1 MNDLPHAQSF
11 TAPKVRRAGVA
22 RRAVKTGKRWL
33 FYIHRW
39 LGVTTC
45 VLSVMWFLSGLVM
58 LYVPFPAWSD
68 EQRIEALPPITGDAV
83 KILPGEALARSGL
96 TALPSVFRLEMGAAG
111 PVYRIVAGG
120 QHVSVS
126 AVTGALIGN
135 VSEADARAMVAMAM
149 AGSPIERVKSIDY
162 DQWTVARRF
171 DPHRPLY
178 RLELGDGAGTNVYVS
193 SRSGEIVQDTT
204 RAERAW
210 NWLGAVPHW
219 IYFAPLRK
227 DADLWHQV
235 VIWLSGPMAV
245 GAIAGMWI
253 GILRLRPS
261 RAAQGKSM
269 TPHRGW
275 MKWHHLTGLIGGLFL
290 VTWIASGWLSMNPFK
305 WFARTQIT
313 DAQRAAYAGPA
324 SPPILGVTPGS
335 LAAAIGTGARELS
348 FAWVGGAPVM
358 LARTNNAATLL
369 AAGTGSPVALDQAL
383 LVKAAQR
390 AYPDSRIA
398 GVDRLTEED
407 VYWYSHHRKR
417 PLPVLRVQFDD
428 ANNTWLYINP
438 ATGEIAG
445 LSDRSARTYRWLFN
459 FLHDYDLPV
468 LLRNQPARD
477 ILVWLLSIAGLIIS
491 VSGVVVGWRTLAR
504 GRFP

>member
-1 MNDLPHAQSF
+1 L
-11 TAPKVRRAGVA
+11 
-22 RRAVKTGKRWL
+22 L

-45 VLSVMWFLSGLVM
+45 LLSVMWFLSGLVM

-68 EQRIEALPPITGDAV
+68 EQRIETLPPITGHAV
-83 KILPGEALARSGL
+83 KVLPDEALARSGL
-96 TALPSVFRLEMGAAG
+96 TALPTVFRLEMGAAG
-111 PVYRIVAGG
+111 PVYRIVAGA
-120 QHVSVS
+120 QTVSVS
-126 AVTGALIGN
+126 AVTGAPIGD
-135 VSEADARAMVAMAM
+135 VSEADARAMVAMTTLA
-149 AGSPIERVKSIDY
+149 AVERVKTIDY
-162 DQWTVARRF
+162 DQWTVTRRF

-178 RLELGDGAGTNVYVS
+178 RLELADGAGTNVYVS
-193 SRSGEIVQDTT
+193 SRTGEIVQDTT
-204 RAERAW
+204 RSERAW

-227 DADLWHQV
+227 DADVWHQV
-235 VIWLSGPMAV
+235 VVWLSGPMII

-261 RAAQGKSM
+261 RAAKGKST

-275 MKWHHLTGLIGGLFL
+275 MKWHHLGGLIGGLFL

-305 WFARTQIT
+305 MFARTQIT

-324 SPPILGVTPGS
+324 SPRILGVTLGS
-335 LAAAIGTGARELS
+335 LAAAIGTGASELS

-358 LARTNNAATLL
+358 LRRTNNAAALL
-369 AAGTGSPVALDQAL
+369 AAGSGSPVALDQAL
-383 LVKAAQR
+383 LVKAAQG
-390 AYPDSRIA
+390 AYPANHVA
-398 GVDRLTEED
+398 GVDLLTEED
-407 VYWYSHHRKR
+407 LYWYSHHRKR
-417 PLPVLRVQFDD
+417 LLPVLRVQFDD
-428 ANNTWLYINP
+428 ADNTWLFINP
-438 ATGEIAG
+438 VTGEVAG
-445 LSDRSARTYRWLFN
+445 LSDSSARTYRWLFN

>member
-1 MNDLPHAQSF
+1 MNDLTHALSF

-22 RRAVKTGKRWL
+22 RRAARTGKRWL
-33 FYIHRW
+33 FYTHRW

-45 VLSVMWFLSGLVM
+45 LLSVMWFLSGLVM
-58 LYVPFPAWSD
+58 LYVPFPSWSD
-68 EQRIEALPPITGDAV
+68 EQRIEALPPIAGDAV
-83 KILPGEALARSGL
+83 KVLPDEALARSGL
-96 TALPSVFRLEMGAAG
+96 TALPTVFRLEMGATG
-111 PVYRIVAGG
+111 PVYRIVAGA

-126 AVTGALIGN
+126 AVTGAPIGN
-135 VSEADARAMVAMAM
+135 VSEADARAMVAMTM
-149 AGSPIERVKSIDY
+149 VGSRIELVASIDY
-162 DQWTVARRF
+162 DQWTVTRRF

-178 RLELGDGAGTNVYVS
+178 RLELADGAGTNVYVS
-193 SRSGEIVQDTT
+193 SRTGEIVQDTT

-210 NWLGAVPHW
+210 NWLGAIPHW

-235 VIWLSGPMAV
+235 VVWLSGPMII

-305 WFARTQIT
+305 LFARTQIT
-313 DAQRAAYAGPA
+313 DAQRVAYAARGPTP
-324 SPPILGVTPGS
+324 SLGIS
-335 LAAAIGTGARELS
+335 REALHAAIGVAPSELA
-348 FAWVGGAPVM
+348 FAWVAGTPVMVARNEQGPSLLSVAGAPM
-358 LARTNNAATLL
+358 E
-369 AAGTGSPVALDQAL
+369 LDQAQL
-383 LVKAAQR
+383 QR
-390 AYPDSRIA
+390 AAEGAYPKSRVTN
-398 GVDRLTEED
+398 VDRLTEED
-407 VYWYSHHRKR
+407 VYWYSHHHKR
-417 PLPVLRVQFDD
+417 PLPVLTIKFDD
-428 ANNTWLYINP
+428 PNSTWLMINT

-445 LSDRSARTYRWLFN
+445 LSDRHAARAPIAGN

-504 GRFP
+504 GKFP

>member
-1 MNDLPHAQSF
+1 MKS
-11 TAPKVRRAGVA
+11 
-22 RRAVKTGKRWL
+22 GKRWL

-45 VLSVMWFLSGLVM
+45 LLSVMWFLSGLVM

-68 EQRIEALPPITGDAV
+68 EQRIETLPPIAGDAV
-83 KILPGEALARSGL
+83 KVLPDEALARSGL
-96 TALPSVFRLEMGAAG
+96 TRIANRFPAGDGGAA
-111 PVYRIVAGG
+111 PCT
-120 QHVSVS
+120 VSLPAAS
-126 AVTGALIGN
+126 T
-135 VSEADARAMVAMAM
+135 SPCRPSRARRRQRQRGRCTRNGRDGK
-149 AGSPIERVKSIDY
+149 AGSRIERVKSIDY
-162 DQWTVARRF
+162 DQWTVTRRY

-193 SRSGEIVQDTT
+193 SRTGEIVQDTT
-204 RAERAW
+204 RGERAW

-305 WFARTQIT
+305 LFARTQIT
-313 DAQRAAYAGPA
+313 DAQRAAYAARGPTP
-324 SPPILGVTPGS
+324 SLGVTREA
-335 LAAAIGTGARELS
+335 LYAAIALAPSELA
-348 FAWVGGAPVM
+348 FAWIAGTPVM
-358 LARTNNAATLL
+358 VARNEQ
-369 AAGTGSPVALDQAL
+369 GPS
-383 LVKAAQR
+383 
-390 AYPDSRIA
+390 
-398 GVDRLTEED
+398 
-407 VYWYSHHRKR
+407 
-417 PLPVLRVQFDD
+417 
-428 ANNTWLYINP
+428 
-438 ATGEIAG
+438 
-445 LSDRSARTYRWLFN
+445 
-459 FLHDYDLPV
+459 
-468 LLRNQPARD
+468 
-477 ILVWLLSIAGLIIS
+477 LLSAG
-491 VSGVVVGWRTLAR
+491 GCPDRA
-504 GRFP
+504 